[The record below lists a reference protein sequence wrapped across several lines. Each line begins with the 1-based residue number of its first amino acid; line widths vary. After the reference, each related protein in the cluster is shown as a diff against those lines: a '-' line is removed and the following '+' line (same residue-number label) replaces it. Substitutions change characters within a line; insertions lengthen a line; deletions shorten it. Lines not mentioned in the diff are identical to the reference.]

1 MNVKSFVKKVN
12 NSAFILEFY
21 LKNHVSVY
29 RENNTILSEIKKPSF
44 LCEGFFSVIVHFYL
58 NFSAKCKF

>member
-12 NSAFILEFY
+12 NPAFILEFY
-21 LKNHVSVY
+21 MKNHVSVY

-44 LCEGFFSVIVHFYL
+44 LCEGFFRFIVHFYFNAL
-58 NFSAKCKF
+58 GSCLA